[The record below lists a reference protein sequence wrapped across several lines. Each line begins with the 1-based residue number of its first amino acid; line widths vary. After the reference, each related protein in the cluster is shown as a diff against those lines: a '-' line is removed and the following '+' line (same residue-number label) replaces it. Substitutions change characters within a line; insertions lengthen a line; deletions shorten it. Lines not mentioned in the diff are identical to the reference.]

1 MKSWALVVSP
11 ESSIKCFR
19 NYTDSVQC
27 LSENGR
33 GGNTPQ
39 SILWSWCSPN
49 SKIRWRQDQNKLQSN
64 VPHDY
69 RCDSRRQRCAAAY
82 IPNIPKLKATQT
94 VYIRAPRDLECS
106 SVVRRE
112 ELLTHVR
119 EKCADQGEPG
129 SWGCASKGPSSQS
142 YGLKSCMDVRVG
154 L

>member
-1 MKSWALVVSP
+1 MEEEGTLPSPFCEADVPLIPKSDEDRTKS
-11 ESSIKCFR
+11 
-19 NYTDSVQC
+19 
-27 LSENGR
+27 
-33 GGNTPQ
+33 
-39 SILWSWCSPN
+39 
-49 SKIRWRQDQNKLQSN
+49 KLQSN

-129 SWGCASKGPSSQS
+129 S
-142 YGLKSCMDVRVG
+142 
-154 L
+154 